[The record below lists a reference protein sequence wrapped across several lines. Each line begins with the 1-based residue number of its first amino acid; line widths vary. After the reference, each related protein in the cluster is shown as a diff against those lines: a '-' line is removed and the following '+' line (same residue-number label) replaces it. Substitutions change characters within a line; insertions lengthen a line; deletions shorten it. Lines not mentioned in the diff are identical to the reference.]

1 MKKFFLIFSLILIN
15 TTTAKSADQVTVCRD
30 GRCERVV
37 LNVFSNQLPGLT
49 TSSSSPIVV
58 GSSVNTVETVFT
70 TETPRFAR
78 LRPRFILNRILQHR
92 PLRILQHRPLRSFM
106 RRVFLP

>member
-1 MKKFFLIFSLILIN
+1 MENIMKKIFLVFSLILIN
-15 TTTAKSADQVTVCRD
+15 ATTAQSADHIIVCRD

-37 LNVFSNQLPGLT
+37 LNAFSNQLPGVT
-49 TSSSSPIVV
+49 ASSSSVV
-58 GSSVNTVETVFT
+58 TVGGSVNTVETVFT

-92 PLRILQHRPLRSFM
+92 PLRSFI